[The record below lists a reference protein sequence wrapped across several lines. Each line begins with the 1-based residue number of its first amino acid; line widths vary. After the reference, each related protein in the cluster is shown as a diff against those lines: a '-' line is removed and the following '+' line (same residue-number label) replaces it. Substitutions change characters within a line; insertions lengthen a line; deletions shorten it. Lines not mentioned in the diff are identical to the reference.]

1 MALSPLD
8 NVGADVA
15 EVVTEAGVLPSRT
28 YALDIDT
35 GSIGGIVDG
44 TDAIKQFII
53 KAILTARFR
62 FPIYNADYGCELEE
76 LIGSNVS
83 AALLQ
88 TEIPRVITETLI
100 YDDRITDV
108 HSFEIFQEADK
119 LFVSFVVETDVEAI
133 PIERL
138 EVSSR

>member
-8 NVGADVA
+8 RVDA
-15 EVVTEAGVLPSRT
+15 EVTEIVTEAGVLPSRT
-28 YALDIDT
+28 YALDLDT
-35 GSIGGIVDG
+35 GDMGGIIDG
-44 TDAIKQFII
+44 TDAIKQFIV

-62 FPIYNADYGCELEE
+62 FPIYDSDYGSELEG

-83 AALLQ
+83 SALLQ

-108 HSFEIFQEADK
+108 YDFEIFQEADK
-119 LFVSFVVETDVEAI
+119 LFVSFYVDTDAETI

-138 EVSSR
+138 EVR

>member
-8 NVGADVA
+8 DVDA
-15 EVVTEAGVLPSRT
+15 EVTDIVTEAGVLPSRT
-28 YALDIDT
+28 YALDLDT
-35 GSIGGIVDG
+35 GDMGGIIDG
-44 TDAIKQFII
+44 TDAIKQFIV

-62 FPIYNADYGCELEE
+62 FPIYDSDYGSELEE

-83 AALLQ
+83 SALLQ

-108 HSFEIFQEADK
+108 YDFEIFQEADK
-119 LFVSFVVETDVEAI
+119 LFVSFVVDTDAEAI

-138 EVSSR
+138 EVSQR

>member
-8 NVGADVA
+8 NVDAT
-15 EVVTEAGVLPSRT
+15 ETEFVTEAGVQPSRT
-28 YALDIDT
+28 YELDIDT
-35 GSIGGIVDG
+35 GSVGGIIDG

-62 FPIYNADYGCELEE
+62 FPIYNADYGSELEE

-108 HSFEIFQEADK
+108 YNFDIFQEADK
-119 LFVSFVVETDVEAI
+119 LFVSFFVDTDVETI

-138 EVSSR
+138 EVSQR